1 MNSISLDLV
10 KSFILAK
17 IADLAIA
24 ISKGSKSIYASP
36 HKVLP
41 VWMTVIL
48 VNSMIVTVKDYCLTP
63 WDPRLEE
70 MNFKWRVDQI
80 YICLW
85 IHQVSD
91 LNLYQVQGNVSVVL
105 NQCQSVWL
113 NLSVSKK
120 VSELVNQRYLKEK
133 VWEKEKKKV
142 AVFGTYFVALWADND
157 FTHFYFLISIYLK
170 RNVNEKQNLFWW
182 KLIIF
187 ISSWIH
193 ITARKYCI
201 K

>member
-63 WDPRLEE
+63 
-70 MNFKWRVDQI
+70 
-80 YICLW
+80 
-85 IHQVSD
+85 
-91 LNLYQVQGNVSVVL
+91 
-105 NQCQSVWL
+105 
-113 NLSVSKK
+113 
-120 VSELVNQRYLKEK
+120 
-133 VWEKEKKKV
+133 
-142 AVFGTYFVALWADND
+142 
-157 FTHFYFLISIYLK
+157 
-170 RNVNEKQNLFWW
+170 
-182 KLIIF
+182 
-187 ISSWIH
+187 
-193 ITARKYCI
+193 
-201 K
+201 